1 MARNALE
8 FTDRAESEHPVNP
21 ANPVNPVT
29 EKTLNHIRKFDPE
42 LAETMEAHAS
52 GAVDH
57 KEAAWTNENTTRG
70 MELDGQSVE
79 VMETESTA
87 YRLYQAM
94 YDNVKHNL
102 DPSDLE
108 GLTESARELIDMM
121 TTPHRNAVRGLPE
134 ETQAPKER
142 ISENLENLADEM
154 AGYFSKGAKC
164 NTVDRER
171 FCDRTETL
179 GGISR
184 DLDRAMN
191 YGPDSQE
198 DFDTALSGK
207 NPDLWEKLRHGGE
220 DGGAPDIFPLEGQV
234 NPNAEQLLH
243 VYTETTL
250 GWSWS
255 HEASVRNTIVEGAT
269 GWLNNELQATEDTLR
284 ENGQDQQ
291 ARDTAGFR
299 ERVEHAGE
307 LMHWALT
314 SLSFNQREER
324 KAKEKG
330 NFQTALGWIAD
341 VANNPERVLFEA
353 EGAAH

>member
-8 FTDRAESEHPVNP
+8 FTDRAEKPERPVG
-21 ANPVNPVT
+21 PVT

-42 LAETMEAHAS
+42 LAETIEAHAS
-52 GAVDH
+52 GAVGH
-57 KEAAWTNENTTRG
+57 QGAAWTNENTTRG

-102 DPSDLE
+102 DPRDLA

-121 TTPHRNAVRGLPE
+121 TTPHRNAAKGLPE
-134 ETQAPKER
+134 ETRALNER
-142 ISENLENLADEM
+142 LSENLENLADEM
-154 AGYFSKGAKC
+154 AGYFSKGAKY

-171 FCDRTETL
+171 FCDCTETL

-184 DLDRAMN
+184 DLERATN
-191 YGPDSQE
+191 RQADSPE

-207 NPDLWEKLRHGGE
+207 NPELWEKLRHGGE
-220 DGGAPDIFPLEGQV
+220 DGGAPDIFPADGKV

-243 VYTETTL
+243 VYTETAR
-250 GWSWS
+250 GWSWR
-255 HEASVRNTIVEGAT
+255 HEVSVRNTIVEGAT
-269 GWLNNELQATEDTLR
+269 GWLNHELQATEDRLR
-284 ENGQDQQ
+284 ENGQDEE
-291 ARDTAGFR
+291 ARDTAGLR

-307 LMHWALT
+307 LMHWALNG
-314 SLSFNQREER
+314 LSRNQREQR
-324 KAKEKG
+324 KTLEKE
-330 NFQTALGWIAD
+330 NFQNALGRIAE
-341 VANNPERVLFEA
+341 VANNPERVPFEA
-353 EGAAH
+353 ESAAH